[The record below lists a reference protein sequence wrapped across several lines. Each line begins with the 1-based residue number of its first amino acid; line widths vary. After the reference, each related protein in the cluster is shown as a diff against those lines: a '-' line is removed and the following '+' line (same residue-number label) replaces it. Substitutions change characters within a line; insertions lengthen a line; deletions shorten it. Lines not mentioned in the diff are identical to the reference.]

1 MLYLQAL
8 INGILMGGVYGV
20 MALGLSLIFGVLNI
34 INLAHG
40 NLMVIGMYLS
50 YLLFT
55 LFGVDPYLSLIAT
68 AAFLFFIGFFIQ
80 RFILNPIVEAPEEMS
95 VLITLGLGMI
105 IQNVLLMIFGPD
117 YFTVDTS
124 YKLSSL
130 MLIGLSIDVA
140 KIFTFV
146 ASLIITAIFFSFLQW
161 TELGRAIRAASNNR
175 EAAMLMGIN
184 VKKIYCIAFAIGAAT
199 VATAGSCVSTFIPT
213 SQGVGILFTMTSFV
227 VVIIGGVGNYLG
239 ALAGG
244 FLIGIVEEFG
254 AVLFSGSMKQVVSFG
269 LLIIILL
276 FKPEGLLG
284 RRGEE

>member
-40 NLMVIGMYLS
+40 TLMVIGMYLS
-50 YLLFT
+50 YLLFS
-55 LFGVDPYLSLIAT
+55 LLGIDPYLSIFAT
-68 AAFLFFIGFFIQ
+68 AAFLFSIGFFIQ
-80 RFILNPIVEAPEEMS
+80 RFILNPIIDAPEEMS

-105 IQNVLLMIFGPD
+105 IQNVLLMVFGPD

-124 YKLSSL
+124 YKLSSFML
-130 MLIGLSIDVA
+130 MGLSIDVA
-140 KIFTFV
+140 KIFTFI
-146 ASLIITAIFFSFLQW
+146 ASLVITAIFFSFLQW
-161 TELGRAIRAASNNR
+161 TELGRAIRASSNNR

-184 VKKIYCIAFAIGAAT
+184 AKKIYCIAFAIGAAT
-199 VATAGSCVSTFIPT
+199 AAAAGSCVSTFIPT
-213 SQGVGILFTMTSFV
+213 SQGAGILFTMTSFV
-227 VVIIGGVGNYLG
+227 IVIIGGVGNYLG

-244 FLIGIVEEFG
+244 FLIGLVEEFG
-254 AVLFSGSMKQVVSFG
+254 AVLLSGSMKQVVSFG

-284 RRGEE
+284 RKSEE

>member
-8 INGILMGGVYGV
+8 INGILMGAVYGV

-50 YLLFT
+50 YLFFV
-55 LFGVDPYLSLIAT
+55 LFGIDPYVSLLVIAS
-68 AAFLFFIGFFIQ
+68 FLFFIGFFIQ
-80 RFILNPIVEAPEEMS
+80 RFILNPIIDAPEEMS

-105 IQNVLLMIFGPD
+105 IQNVLLMAFGPD

-130 MLIGLSIDVA
+130 MFLGLSIDVA
-140 KIFTFV
+140 KIFTFG
-146 ASLIITAIFFSFLQW
+146 ASLVITAVFFSFLQW

-184 VKKIYCIAFAIGAAT
+184 VKKIYCVAFAIGAAT
-199 VATAGSCVSTFIPT
+199 VAAAGSCVSTFIPT

-244 FLIGIVEEFG
+244 FLIGIVEELG
-254 AVLFSGSMKQVVSFG
+254 AVLLSGSMKQVVSFG
-269 LLIIILL
+269 LLIVILL
-276 FKPEGLLG
+276 LKPEGLLG
-284 RRGEE
+284 RKGEE

>member
-8 INGILMGGVYGV
+8 INGILMGGVYAV

-50 YLLFT
+50 YLLFA
-55 LFGVDPYLSLIAT
+55 LLGVDPYLSLIAI
-68 AAFLFFIGFFIQ
+68 ASFLFFIGYLIQ
-80 RFILNPIVEAPEEMS
+80 RFILNPIIDAPEEMS

-105 IQNVLLMIFGPD
+105 IQNVLLMVFGPD

-130 MLIGLSIDVA
+130 MLMGLSIDVT
-140 KIFTFV
+140 KIFTFG
-146 ASLIITAIFFSFLQW
+146 ASLIITAVFFSFLQW

-175 EAAMLMGIN
+175 EAAMLTGIN

-199 VATAGSCVSTFIPT
+199 VAAAGSCVSTFIPT
-213 SQGVGILFTMTSFV
+213 SQGAGILFTMTSFV
-227 VVIIGGVGNYLG
+227 IVIIGGVGNYLG

-244 FLIGIVEEFG
+244 FLIGLVEEFG
-254 AVLFSGSMKQVVSFG
+254 AVLLSGSMKQVVSFG

-284 RRGEE
+284 RKSEE

>member
-254 AVLFSGSMKQVVSFG
+254 AVLLSGSMKQVVSFG

>member
-8 INGILMGGVYGV
+8 INGILMGGVYAV

-50 YLLFT
+50 YLLFV
-55 LFGVDPYLSLIAT
+55 LLGIDPYLSLIAI
-68 AAFLFFIGFFIQ
+68 ASFLFLIGYMIQ
-80 RFILNPIVEAPEEMS
+80 RLILNPILDAPEEMS

-105 IQNVLLMIFGPD
+105 IQNVLLMAFGPD

-124 YKLSSL
+124 YKLNSL
-130 MLIGLSIDVA
+130 MLMGLTIDVT
-140 KIFTFV
+140 KTFAFG
-146 ASLIITAIFFSFLQW
+146 ASLIMTAVFFSFLQW

-175 EAAMLMGIN
+175 EAAMLAGIN
-184 VKKIYCIAFAIGAAT
+184 VKKIYCIAFAIGTAT
-199 VATAGSCVSTFIPT
+199 VAAAGSCVSTFIPT
-213 SQGVGILFTMTSFV
+213 SQGAGILFTMTSFV

-244 FLIGIVEEFG
+244 FLIGIVEELG
-254 AVLFSGSMKQVVSFG
+254 AVLLSGSMKQVVSFG

-276 FKPEGLLG
+276 LKPEGLLG
-284 RRGEE
+284 RKGEE

>member
-1 MLYLQAL
+1 
-8 INGILMGGVYGV
+8 MGGIYAV

-50 YLLFT
+50 YLLFV
-55 LFGVDPYLSLIAT
+55 LLGIDPYLSLIAI
-68 AAFLFFIGFFIQ
+68 ASFLFLIGYMIQ
-80 RFILNPIVEAPEEMS
+80 RLILNPILDAPEEMS

-105 IQNVLLMIFGPD
+105 IQNVLLMAFGPD

-124 YKLSSL
+124 YKLNSL
-130 MLIGLSIDVA
+130 MLMGLSIDVT
-140 KIFTFV
+140 KTFAFG
-146 ASLIITAIFFSFLQW
+146 ASLIMTGVFFSFLQW

-175 EAAMLMGIN
+175 EAAMLAGIN
-184 VKKIYCIAFAIGAAT
+184 VKKIYCIAFAIGTAT
-199 VATAGSCVSTFIPT
+199 VAAAGSCVSTFIPT
-213 SQGVGILFTMTSFV
+213 SQGAGILFTMTSFV

-244 FLIGIVEEFG
+244 FLIGIVEELG
-254 AVLFSGSMKQVVSFG
+254 AVLLSGSMKQVVSFG

-276 FKPEGLLG
+276 LKPEGLLG
-284 RRGEE
+284 RKGEE